1 MKIWT
6 TNFYL
11 TVYFPCRFLEVS
23 RNLQLDLRFTIYD
36 LMKKSLLD
44 GHGISSPTQH
54 HCSVTRSSSKKHFLL
69 LFKVGNFGK
78 PRRAASCLLWKNP
91 SRVEQYSGK
100 NHTFISSSP
109 FFFQYKLLYLT
120 CKVLS

>member
-11 TVYFPCRFLEVS
+11 TVYFPCVVSWKLLEIC
-23 RNLQLDLRFTIYD
+23 NWIYD
-36 LMKKSLLD
+36 LMKKSLLDD